1 MGSEENLIK
10 FILENYK
17 NIATIGFSKDP
28 SKPSHYVPKFLMEH
42 GYNVI
47 PVNPTA
53 KEILGKKSY
62 SSILEIPDRID
73 VIEVFRPSSEVPKI
87 VEEVIKRKRE
97 KGDVKVLWL
106 QEGIRNDDAAK
117 LAEKEGIIVIQD
129 RCMYKE
135 YNKLMQN
142 K

>member
-1 MGSEENLIK
+1 
-10 FILENYK
+10 
-17 NIATIGFSKDP
+17 
-28 SKPSHYVPKFLMEH
+28 
-42 GYNVI
+42 
-47 PVNPTA
+47 
-53 KEILGKKSY
+53 
-62 SSILEIPDRID
+62 
-73 VIEVFRPSSEVPKI
+73 
-87 VEEVIKRKRE
+87 EVIKRKRE

-129 RCMYKE
+129 KCMYKE

>member
-1 MGSEENLIK
+1 
-10 FILENYK
+10 
-17 NIATIGFSKDP
+17 
-28 SKPSHYVPKFLMEH
+28 V
-42 GYNVI
+42 
-47 PVNPTA
+47 
-53 KEILGKKSY
+53 
-62 SSILEIPDRID
+62 
-73 VIEVFRPSSEVPKI
+73 EVFRPSSEVPKI